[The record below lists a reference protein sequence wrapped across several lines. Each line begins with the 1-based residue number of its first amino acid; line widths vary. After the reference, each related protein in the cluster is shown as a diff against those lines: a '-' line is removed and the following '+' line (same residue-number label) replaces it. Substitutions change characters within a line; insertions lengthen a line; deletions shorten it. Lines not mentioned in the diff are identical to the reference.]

1 MTVYACDMKRNL
13 RSLIIWSL
21 AVGGMI
27 MICILMFPGMKNETE
42 KMGAMFSNMG
52 SFTAAFGMDKLDF
65 GQLMGFYGI
74 ECGNTLG
81 IGGGMFAALAGISAL
96 ANEEKEH
103 TAEFLLTHP
112 VSRGS
117 VIMQKLLAALTEVLV
132 LNIFVTAVSLVTA
145 AAAGESFDMKS
156 FTLIHIAFFVLQ
168 SEICCIAFGIS
179 AFIKRGSLGIGLG
192 LALAM
197 YFLNLLCNMSED
209 AEFLKFITPYAYAEP
224 SSIIADKEIDCVLM
238 AVGLCIAAAGAV
250 TAFIKYSRK
259 DIAS

>member
-96 ANEEKEH
+96 ANEEKLRRQFEEM
-103 TAEFLLTHP
+103 TGGEVGY
-112 VSRGS
+112 VSTS
-117 VIMQKLLAALTEVLV
+117 S
-132 LNIFVTAVSLVTA
+132 FV
-145 AAAGESFDMKS
+145 
-156 FTLIHIAFFVLQ
+156 
-168 SEICCIAFGIS
+168 
-179 AFIKRGSLGIGLG
+179 
-192 LALAM
+192 
-197 YFLNLLCNMSED
+197 
-209 AEFLKFITPYAYAEP
+209 P
-224 SSIIADKEIDCVLM
+224 SKEIQ
-238 AVGLCIAAAGAV
+238 
-250 TAFIKYSRK
+250 KKSH
-259 DIAS
+259 

>member
-1 MTVYACDMKRNL
+1 MTVYANDMKRNL
-13 RSLIIWSL
+13 KSLIIWSL
-21 AVGGMI
+21 SVGAMI
-27 MICILMFPGMKNETE
+27 MMCIAMFPGMKNETE

-52 SFTAAFGMDKLDF
+52 SFTEAFGMDKLDF

-81 IGGGMFAALAGISAL
+81 IGGGMFAALAGIAAL

-117 VIMQKLLAALTEVLV
+117 VIIQKLLAALSEVLV
-132 LNIFVTAVSLVTA
+132 LNVFVTAVSLVTA
-145 AAAGESFDMKS
+145 AAVGESFDMES
-156 FTLIHIAFFVLQ
+156 FALIHIAFLVLQ
-168 SEICCIAFGIS
+168 AEICCIAFGIS
-179 AFIKRGSLGIGLG
+179 AFIRRGSLGIGLG

-197 YFLNLLCNMSED
+197 YFLNLLCNMSD
-209 AEFLKFITPYAYAEP
+209 KAEFLKFITPYAYAEP
-224 SSIIADKEIDCVLM
+224 SNIIADKEIDGTLM
-238 AVGLCIAAAGAV
+238 LVGACIAAIGAV